1 MQAKDLLTKT
11 QATNRVIGRQQIRQQ
26 LRQPENTT
34 GVRTGYDAA
43 SGSFTV
49 SPLSGGL
56 QPVQSLTTA
65 AFPVG
70 RVVTVSSDGAAF
82 QGNRRIDGVPA

>member
-1 MQAKDLLTKT
+1 MQNARNLLIRT
-11 QATNRVIGRQQIRQQ
+11 QSTNREVGRQQIRRQLQQ
-26 LRQPENTT
+26 PDNSQAS
-34 GVRTGYDAA
+34 RTGYDAA

-56 QPVQSLTTA
+56 QPAQSLTTA

-70 RVVTVSSDGAAF
+70 RVVTVSSDG
-82 QGNRRIDGVPA
+82 RIDGVPA

>member
-1 MQAKDLLTKT
+1 MNAKNLLKQT
-11 QATNRVIGRQQIRQQ
+11 QATNRATGQSRLNFQ
-26 LRQPENTT
+26 LRQADSSHAS
-34 GVRTGYDAA
+34 RTGYDSA

-70 RVVTVSSDGAAF
+70 RIVTVGRD
-82 QGNRRIDGVPA
+82 RRIDGVPA

>member
-1 MQAKDLLTKT
+1 MNAKNLLKKT
-11 QATNRVIGRQQIRQQ
+11 QATNRATGQSRLKLQ
-26 LRQPENTT
+26 LRQADSSYAS
-34 GVRTGYDAA
+34 RTGYDAA

-70 RVVTVSSDGAAF
+70 RLVSVSSDL
-82 QGNRRIDGVPA
+82 RIDGVPT